1 MCLALLITLVLLI
14 INCFN
19 KDKFKTGFSNKDNLA
34 IVIIHFGN
42 QTYLENCIKYAKKYN
57 DNVFLIGDNS
67 NKYFELKYNITHI
80 HKNELQFGE
89 FHNCIKYYKHMS
101 SQSYNFE
108 LICFQRIFY
117 IYNLMLIKKITKVF
131 HLDSDCKLLININNF
146 DIFYNYD
153 ACYIIKDNL
162 NANLDQGEKRAS
174 IHNAYLTKNFCES
187 YINLYM
193 DIYKNKSKFYLLSD
207 KIKKHYYNGKFNN
220 GGICDMTLYAILTN
234 KKIYKDIRIYNLF
247 KPIKDIYNN
256 EYVFFNHLKDNTGE
270 YKDEYKKK
278 NNKVI
283 IYDNKYVYSLIKR
296 KKILVGA
303 IHYQGDSKSFFK

>member
-1 MCLALLITLVLLI
+1 
-14 INCFN
+14 
-19 KDKFKTGFSNKDNLA
+19 
-34 IVIIHFGN
+34 
-42 QTYLENCIKYAKKYN
+42 
-57 DNVFLIGDNS
+57 
-67 NKYFELKYNITHI
+67 
-80 HKNELQFGE
+80 
-89 FHNCIKYYKHMS
+89 
-101 SQSYNFE
+101 
-108 LICFQRIFY
+108 
-117 IYNLMLIKKITKVF
+117 MLIKKITKVF